1 MGQISNITQK
11 ILSIPSFEKISEFSQ
26 TLINTI
32 VNNEKHRDTEAFSY
46 TKYKKPID
54 SYIDKEYMV
63 ILSQGS
69 EEFKTKY
76 IDLLQKMLY
85 TIQKSDLVKKNMEV
99 NKRNVPVFSIKT
111 YPVWEQYT
119 KKLEA
124 IYKKYAIGK

>member
-1 MGQISNITQK
+1 MSHISNITQK
-11 ILSIPSFEKISEFSQ
+11 ILSIPSLEKIIEFSQ

-32 VNNEKHRDTEAFSY
+32 VNNEKYRDTESFSY
-46 TKYKKPID
+46 TKYKKQID

-69 EEFKTKY
+69 KEFKEKY

-85 TIQKSDLVKKNMEV
+85 KIQKSDLVKEKGEV
-99 NKRNVPVFSIKT
+99 NKRNVPVFSIKV

-119 KKLEA
+119 KNLEA
-124 IYKKYAIGK
+124 IYKKYVIGK